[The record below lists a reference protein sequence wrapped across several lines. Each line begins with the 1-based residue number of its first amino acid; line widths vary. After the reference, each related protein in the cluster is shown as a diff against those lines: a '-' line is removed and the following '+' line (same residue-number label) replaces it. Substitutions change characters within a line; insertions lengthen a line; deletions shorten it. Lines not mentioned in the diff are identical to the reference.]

1 MRRSSYLA
9 QIDAL
14 FRTHPMVGLLG
25 PRQCGKTTLAREFI
39 ASSDD
44 LQVHYFDLEDP
55 EDLNRLSEPKLA
67 LERLKGLIVIDEIQR
82 IPELFPLL
90 RVLLDRRP
98 LMQKYLVLGSASREL
113 IRQSSESLAGRI
125 GYLELTP
132 FAFGEVE
139 DSERLWLRGGFPLS
153 FLAED
158 DADSMVWRRQYVTNL
173 LERDIP
179 ALGIDFNPVQMRRL
193 WTMLSHLH
201 GKVLNYSDL
210 ARSLDVSQPTIR
222 RYVDIL
228 AGAFMVRQLHPW
240 FANIGKRQVK
250 SPKLYFRDS
259 GLLHY
264 FLGAE
269 NTEALVRHPSLGASW
284 EGFALEETIRILK
297 ASPEDCYFW
306 AKHSQAEIDLLVTR
320 GQTVQAFEF
329 KYTSAPKLTPSMRS
343 AQKELDL
350 SGITVICPGEQS
362 YRLNETVYVTN
373 LEELRASGPVRN
385 A

>member
-1 MRRSSYLA
+1 
-9 QIDAL
+9 
-14 FRTHPMVGLLG
+14 MV
-25 PRQCGKTTLAREFI
+25 
-39 ASSDD
+39 
-44 LQVHYFDLEDP
+44 
-55 EDLNRLSEPKLA
+55 
-67 LERLKGLIVIDEIQR
+67 VIDEIQR

-90 RVLLDRRP
+90 RVLLDHRP

-132 FAFGEVE
+132 FTFGEVE
-139 DSERLWLRGGFPLS
+139 DSKRLWLRGGFPLS
-153 FLAED
+153 FLAEN
-158 DADSMVWRRQYVTNL
+158 DADSMIWRRQYVTNL

-179 ALGIDFNPVQMRRL
+179 ALGIDINPAQMRRL

-210 ARSLDVSQPTIR
+210 GRSLDVSQPTIR

-228 AGAFMVRQLHPW
+228 AGAFMMRRLHPW

-264 FLGAE
+264 FLGVE
-269 NTEALVRHPSLGASW
+269 NTKALEGHPSLGASW
-284 EGFALEETIRILK
+284 EGFALEETIRMLG
-297 ASPEDCYFW
+297 AAPADCFFW
-306 AKHSQAEIDLLVTR
+306 AKHSRAEIDLLVAQ
-320 GQTVQAFEF
+320 GQTPRAFEF
-329 KYTSAPKLTPSMRS
+329 KYSSAPKFTRSMR
-343 AQKELDL
+343 AAREELGL
-350 SGITVICPGEQS
+350 SGITVVYPGEQS

-373 LEELRASGPVRN
+373 LNEMRASGSSPNV
-385 A
+385 